1 MMGDGGDLKVT
12 DRRMF
17 TPDGRLREPFEREFA
32 QASSPAS
39 EPSDAPVEVES
50 APALPEAEPSP
61 ELSPAS
67 SAPEAPNPA
76 PDGAPSGL
84 PPLPAEPPPGMLELV
99 DFLAQLALASIGEVP
114 FADGRLTRDLD
125 AARFYIDLIGSF
137 HQRYALRLSA
147 QDLHFLESYLDQLRL
162 RFVARRG

>member
-1 MMGDGGDLKVT
+1 MGDMKVT

-32 QASSPAS
+32 EAASAS
-39 EPSDAPVEVES
+39 AEAES
-50 APALPEAEPSP
+50 AAAPLAPDPPPEPRVEPP
-61 ELSPAS
+61 
-67 SAPEAPNPA
+67 PA
-76 PDGAPSGL
+76 PAAPAADGAAATAGGV

-99 DFLAQLALASIGEVP
+99 DMLAQLALASMGEVP

-125 AARFYIDLIGSF
+125 AARFYIDMIGAF

-147 QDLHFLESYLDQLRL
+147 QELHFLESYLDQLRL